1 MKNIVGRW
9 KTIWRPPRGHKGAMP
24 WGVRPI
30 KLHITHHISQA
41 LSTNC
46 IFVLHILDI
55 LHIYNISFIIHSIS
69 SQALPTIIPL
79 NNCNCMIITTVVHTR
94 YTSPLFTS
102 GSRRRK
108 YMILQDKGTQK
119 KWENGP
125 KRPIL
130 GIFWCF
136 WVTKSVSPQLRPGCK
151 VVFFIIF
158 ADYDGWEPEKSR
170 NNAQ

>member
-1 MKNIVGRW
+1 MTKYMHCTLYIGYYKVYNINGIKSMKNIVGRW

-119 KWENGP
+119 K
-125 KRPIL
+125 
-130 GIFWCF
+130 
-136 WVTKSVSPQLRPGCK
+136 
-151 VVFFIIF
+151 
-158 ADYDGWEPEKSR
+158 
-170 NNAQ
+170 

>member
-1 MKNIVGRW
+1 MHCTLYIGYYKVYNINGIKSMKNIVGRW

-55 LHIYNISFIIHSIS
+55 LHIYNISFIIHNISRASIANNHP
-69 SQALPTIIPL
+69 SQQLQLHDNYYCSAYKIHLTIIYL
-79 NNCNCMIITTVVHTR
+79 R
-94 YTSPLFTS
+94 E
-102 GSRRRK
+102 SRE

-119 KWENGP
+119 K
-125 KRPIL
+125 
-130 GIFWCF
+130 
-136 WVTKSVSPQLRPGCK
+136 
-151 VVFFIIF
+151 
-158 ADYDGWEPEKSR
+158 
-170 NNAQ
+170 